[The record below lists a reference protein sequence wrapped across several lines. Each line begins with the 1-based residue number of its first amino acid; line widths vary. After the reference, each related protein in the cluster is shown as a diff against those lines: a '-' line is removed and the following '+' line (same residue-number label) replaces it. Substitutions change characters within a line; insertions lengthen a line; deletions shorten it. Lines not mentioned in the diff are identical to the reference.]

1 MTIDAFFAIVHAIDA
16 EASRYQRLRKP
27 SDKAYTVW
35 SDYGTGTLYANGIPA
50 GKTKKIQV
58 DYFTFAEDD
67 PVALQFFRAFSEN
80 DDITVIHL
88 TDFEAETRY
97 IHHIFDCEVVVDYGV
112 V

>member
-1 MTIDAFFAIVHAIDA
+1 MTIDAFVGIVQAIDA
-16 EASRYQRLRKP
+16 DAARYQRLRKP

-35 SDYGTGTLYANGIPA
+35 SDYGTGTLYANGVPA

-58 DYFTFAEDD
+58 DYFTFKEDD
-67 PVALQFFRAFSEN
+67 PVALAFFKAFSEN
-80 DDITVIHL
+80 DEITVVHN
-88 TDFEAETRY
+88 TDFETETRY

>member
-1 MTIDAFFAIVHAIDA
+1 MTIDAFVGIVQAIDA
-16 EASRYQRLRKP
+16 DASRYQRLRKP

-58 DYFTFAEDD
+58 DYFTFKEDD
-67 PVALQFFRAFSEN
+67 PVALAFFKAFSEN
-80 DDITVIHL
+80 DEITVVHN
-88 TDFEAETRY
+88 TDFETETRY

>member
-1 MTIDAFFAIVHAIDA
+1 MTIDAFVGIVQAIDA
-16 EASRYQRLRKP
+16 DASRYQRLRKP

-50 GKTKKIQV
+50 
-58 DYFTFAEDD
+58 DYFTFKEDD
-67 PVALQFFRAFSEN
+67 PVALAFFRAFSEN
-80 DDITVIHL
+80 DEITVVHN
-88 TDFEAETRY
+88 TDFETETRY